1 MELSSRHIQ
10 DKEFA
15 TARRGYDRDE
25 VDSFTT
31 DCAAFVS
38 ALEERTR
45 TAEVRAASSERELA
59 AQTAD
64 IDVLLQEATDAR
76 RKIID
81 EARAEANDIA
91 NQAEE
96 ADGSP
101 ETVDAT
107 SKAAAII
114 NEAEHAA
121 RMRTEGLE
129 QLRMVAEQDAESIIR
144 RAEQSAAMTQAE
156 ADRVLQ
162 KAKLDANSMQEEARA
177 TKASMDSQLAEIRR
191 LLDATRAAEADTDLV
206 VDLRE
211 RATQPQAHEAS
222 S

>member
-1 MELSSRHIQ
+1 MELSSRQIQ

-15 TARRGYDRDE
+15 TARRGYDRDQ
-25 VDSFTT
+25 VDSFRT

-38 ALEERTR
+38 SLEERTR
-45 TAEVRAASSERELA
+45 TAEVRATSSERELA
-59 AQTAD
+59 NQTAN

-81 EARAEANDIA
+81 EARAEANNIA
-91 NQAEE
+91 NQA
-96 ADGSP
+96 AAVDGSP
-101 ETVDAT
+101 ETADAT

-114 NEAEHAA
+114 NEAEHTA
-121 RMRTEGLE
+121 RIRTEGLE
-129 QLRMVAEQDAESIIR
+129 QLRTAAEEDAESIIR

-177 TKASMDSQLAEIRR
+177 TKASMDAQLAEIRR

-206 VDLRE
+206 IDVRE
-211 RATQPQAHEAS
+211 RAAQPQTHEAS

>member
-10 DKEFA
+10 DKVFA

-59 AQTAD
+59 AQTAN

-81 EARAEANDIA
+81 EARAEANDIS

-114 NEAEHAA
+114 NEAEHAV

-129 QLRMVAEQDAESIIR
+129 QLRMAAEHDAESIIR